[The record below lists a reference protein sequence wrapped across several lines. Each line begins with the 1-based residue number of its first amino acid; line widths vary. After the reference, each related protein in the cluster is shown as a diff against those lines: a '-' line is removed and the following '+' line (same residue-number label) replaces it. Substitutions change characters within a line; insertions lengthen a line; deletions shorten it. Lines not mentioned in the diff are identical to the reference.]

1 MTQAKNKLKMA
12 AGVIGKMKAAEAK
25 NEPVYVKCYKFVCG
39 SDAKI
44 FDSNLLV
51 DNEMVRD
58 EIIGPGPPGAVKR
71 PSRSP

>member
-58 EIIGPGPPGAVKR
+58 EIIGPGPPGAVKHVR
-71 PSRSP
+71 YL